1 VVAVGLLF
9 VGEALVRA
17 LEGPRF
23 DQYVDQFAMIE
34 MVAGLLWIVIAL
46 TKTRSLQRENHY
58 ADAPLT
64 KV

>member
-1 VVAVGLLF
+1 
-9 VGEALVRA
+9 LVRA